1 MGEGER
7 GEEGGLRR
15 GKRIVCFW
23 KRGLVKKKV
32 CVSGALEEAAPVDGD
47 SVCVCVRWGV
57 KN

>member
-1 MGEGER
+1 MFL
-7 GEEGGLRR
+7 EEGAG
-15 GKRIVCFW
+15 
-23 KRGLVKKKV
+23 KKKV